1 MSAFFLYMNCAVV
14 LVSAAIALLGTSSSR
29 ASLACF
35 LVSMFS
41 LVGVLLGV
49 GATVVAIAQLLFA
62 ASLGLVCLFAIDT
75 VAGPANA
82 TDPSESS
89 WHWLV
94 AVVGVAGA
102 CVMGSLLVDLLDVV
116 PPTLAADQVT
126 ALASAA
132 PHTNAF
138 EAVGLSVIVDNGL
151 ALLVLGLV
159 LLASAVGAGFL
170 ASRRS
175 A

>member
-1 MSAFFLYMNCAVV
+1 
-14 LVSAAIALLGTSSSR
+14 LLGI
-29 ASLACF
+29 
-35 LVSMFS
+35 
-41 LVGVLLGV
+41 

-62 ASLGLVCLFAIDT
+62 ASLGLVCLFAMDT

-82 TDPSESS
+82 TDPSEPS

-94 AVVGVAGA
+94 AVFGVAGA
-102 CVMGSLLVDLLDVV
+102 CAMGGLLVDLLDVV
-116 PPTLAADQVT
+116 PPTLAADQIT
-126 ALASAA
+126 TLASAA
-132 PHTNAF
+132 PHANAF

-151 ALLVLGLV
+151 ALLALGLV

-170 ASRRS
+170 ASRGS

>member
-1 MSAFFLYMNCAVV
+1 MSAFFLYINCAVV
-14 LVSAAIALLGTSSSR
+14 LVAAAIALLGTSSSR

-41 LVGVLLGV
+41 LVGVLLGI

-62 ASLGLVCLFAIDT
+62 SSLGLVCLFAMDT
-75 VAGPANA
+75 VVDPANA
-82 TDPSESS
+82 TDPSEPS

-94 AVVGVAGA
+94 AVFGVAGA
-102 CVMGSLLVDLLDVV
+102 CAMGGLLVNLLDVL
-116 PPTLAADQVT
+116 PPTLAADQIMT
-126 ALASAA
+126 LASAV
-132 PHTNAF
+132 PHANAF

-151 ALLVLGLV
+151 ALLALGLV

-170 ASRRS
+170 ASRGS
-175 A
+175 G

>member
-1 MSAFFLYMNCAVV
+1 MSAFFLYTNCAVV
-14 LVSAAIALLGTSSSR
+14 LVAAAIALLGTSSSR

-41 LVGVLLGV
+41 LVGVLLGI

-62 ASLGLVCLFAIDT
+62 ASLGLVCLFAMDT

-82 TDPSESS
+82 TDPSEPS

-94 AVVGVAGA
+94 AVFGVAGA
-102 CVMGSLLVDLLDVV
+102 CAMGGLLVNLLDVL
-116 PPTLAADQVT
+116 PPTLAADQIMT
-126 ALASAA
+126 LASAV
-132 PHTNAF
+132 PHANAF

-151 ALLVLGLV
+151 ALLALGLV

-170 ASRRS
+170 ASRGS
-175 A
+175 G

>member
-1 MSAFFLYMNCAVV
+1 
-14 LVSAAIALLGTSSSR
+14 
-29 ASLACF
+29 
-35 LVSMFS
+35 MFS
-41 LVGVLLGV
+41 LVGVLLGI

-62 ASLGLVCLFAIDT
+62 ASLGLVCLFAMDT

-82 TDPSESS
+82 TDPSEPS

-94 AVVGVAGA
+94 AVFGVAGA
-102 CVMGSLLVDLLDVV
+102 CAMGGLLVDLLDVV
-116 PPTLAADQVT
+116 PPTLAADQIT
-126 ALASAA
+126 TLASAA
-132 PHTNAF
+132 PHANAF

-151 ALLVLGLV
+151 ALLALGLV

-170 ASRRS
+170 ASRGS